1 MYFEHNEHQ
10 MTGIEKPN
18 IFCWTLKISVNVLHF
33 YVLETSPIKSK
44 IKCALLP
51 PMMVSFLVF

>member
-1 MYFEHNEHQ
+1 MFFEHNEHQ

-18 IFCWTLKISVNVLHF
+18 FFCWTLKLSVNVFRF

-51 PMMVSFLVF
+51 FMMVSFLFF